1 MITAIFLRK
10 KGKNK
15 TLAAL
20 LIISGLLLLAGILIL
35 IK

>member
-1 MITAIFLRK
+1 MMTGIFLRR

-20 LIISGLLLLAGILIL
+20 LIVSALLLGAGILIL